1 MAYGRYAE
9 ECPDVGDAH
18 LVYGKVLA
26 RQQKAKEARAEFE
39 RCAVPKQDRDK
50 PVASE
55 CARFLKEL
63 GSP

>member
-1 MAYGRYAE
+1 
-9 ECPDVGDAH
+9 VGDAH